1 LKAFIAGGA
10 GFVGS
15 HLVDRLLAE
24 GVEVTVYDNLA
35 SGKKE
40 FIQQHTENPRFKFI
54 KGDLLEPALLN
65 ESMIGHDLVC
75 HLAANPQAS
84 EGIRQTRLDLEQNT
98 IATYNV
104 LESMRINKIGKI
116 LFTSSGTVYG
126 ETTGAPVNEEY
137 GPLLPISL
145 YGASKLACEGLISAF
160 ASLFGIRA
168 WIFRI
173 GNVVGPRATHGVIYD
188 LLQKITKDPTILEVL
203 GDGHQTKPYI
213 YVSDCVDGLLLCLR
227 NAQDAINLF
236 NLAPSTTTSV
246 RAIAEMVL
254 DLTSNKHAIVR
265 YTGGVRGGGGWPG
278 DVTRVQLDAKK
289 ATKLGWTPKFTSD
302 EAVARTIR
310 SLLEDRLVGEDS
322 SSRT

>member
-1 LKAFIAGGA
+1 METVEGLKAFVAGGA
-10 GFVGS
+10 GFIGS
-15 HLVDRLLAE
+15 HLVDRLIAE
-24 GVEVTVYDNLA
+24 GAEVTVYDNLA

-40 FIQQHTENPRFKFI
+40 FFQLHNGNPRFKFI
-54 KGDLLEPALLN
+54 KGDLLEPAFLK
-65 ESMIGHDLVC
+65 ESMFGHDLVC

-104 LESMRINKIGKI
+104 LESMRINKVGRI

-126 ETTGAPVNEEY
+126 ETSGGPVNEEY
-137 GPLLPISL
+137 GPLMPISL

-173 GNVVGPRATHGVIYD
+173 GNVVGPRATHGVIHD
-188 LLQKITKDPTILEVL
+188 LLQKIRKDPTTLEVL
-203 GDGHQTKPYI
+203 GDGYQTKPYI
-213 YVSDCVDGLLLCLR
+213 HINDCVDGLLLCLR
-227 NAQDAINLF
+227 RAQDTINLF

-246 RAIAEMVL
+246 KAIAEMVL
-254 DLTSNKHAIVR
+254 DFTSNKQAVIR
-265 YTGGVRGGGGWPG
+265 YSGGVKGGGGWPG

-289 ATKLGWTPKFTSD
+289 ARDLGWTPKFTSD
-302 EAVARTIR
+302 EAVAATIR
-310 SLLEDRLVGEDS
+310 SILEQGN
-322 SSRT
+322 

>member
-1 LKAFIAGGA
+1 MKAFIAGGA

-15 HLVDRLLAE
+15 HLVDRLIAE

-160 ASLFGIRA
+160 ASLFGMRA

-188 LLQKITKDPTILEVL
+188 LLQKITKDPTTLEVL

-227 NAQDAINLF
+227 NAQDVINLF

-246 RAIAEMVL
+246 KAIAEMVL
-254 DLTSNKHAIVR
+254 DLTSNKHAIIR

-289 ATKLGWTPKFTSD
+289 ATNLGWTPKFTSD

-310 SLLEDRLVGEDS
+310 SLLEDRLVGDDT